1 MSGDGCG
8 LMDEVKG
15 APKNQ
20 VDFLEIWRIERLG
33 ISEFGVAEFGANSEN
48 KIESLGPCAKHRTGG
63 GRTTLRACSW
73 RAYKRPR
80 LTLVRAADDK
90 AGPSTKIE
98 TSVGPRSLV
107 YVRCPANPYTLRL
120 I

>member
-33 ISEFGVAEFGANSEN
+33 ISEFGVAEFGANSKKN
-48 KIESLGPCAKHRTGG
+48 SRKPRP
-63 GRTTLRACSW
+63 LR
-73 RAYKRPR
+73 
-80 LTLVRAADDK
+80 
-90 AGPSTKIE
+90 E
-98 TSVGPRSLV
+98 TS
-107 YVRCPANPYTLRL
+107 
-120 I
+120 